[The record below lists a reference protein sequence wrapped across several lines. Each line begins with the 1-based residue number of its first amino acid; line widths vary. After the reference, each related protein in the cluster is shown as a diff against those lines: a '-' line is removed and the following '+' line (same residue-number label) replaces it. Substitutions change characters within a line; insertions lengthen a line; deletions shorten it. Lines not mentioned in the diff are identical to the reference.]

1 MKTVFIAII
10 FIMIISNFICYFK
23 SRKYLKNAKDE
34 NDESNRNYKTGMM
47 YNIISV
53 VLSLL
58 IILVGITAIVIYK
71 FL

>member
-1 MKTVFIAII
+1 MKIVFIAII
-10 FIMIISNFICYFK
+10 FIMIIFNFTCYFK

-34 NDESNRNYKTGMM
+34 DDESNKNYKTGMK

-58 IILVGITAIVIYK
+58 IFLVGITAIVIYK